1 MDRQGLRA
9 GGGCQRP
16 VAAVVRV
23 RLPAIRKPNQTS
35 KNMNANATSEPLDQE
50 VQTRY
55 SERRGLA
62 YLPEDMLGHYVA
74 APLKRT
80 WQQELFDDETGEVIF
95 VDRSE
100 LIAAAGT
107 KIDDDLLTR
116 IQFHLQAGDITCV
129 EVTNQLRLGEERAA
143 YGLIPWSVTALIGK
157 KRRKLL
163 LYADSARMALDVA
176 KDWIELNCSGTFHIV
191 GLKMFDHCVF
201 IKEPQK
207 EVDPN
212 ESAEEQDGEAPEF
225 YKVEVALRYRDT
237 GTTRNDTFVLLTKDV
252 DTAATAIHDWIV
264 HDVRNNPDLDD
275 AQKAVAL
282 DFDLTVISG
291 VTIPCYGFIERE
303 FSEVYFAQ
311 NKPE

>member
-1 MDRQGLRA
+1 
-9 GGGCQRP
+9 
-16 VAAVVRV
+16 
-23 RLPAIRKPNQTS
+23 
-35 KNMNANATSEPLDQE
+35 MNANETLESMNPV

-55 SERRGLA
+55 NECRGMA
-62 YLPEDMLGHYVA
+62 YLPEDMRGLYVA

-80 WQQELFDDETGEVIF
+80 WKQDLFDEETGEVTS

-107 KIDDDLLTR
+107 KIDDDLLGR
-116 IQFHLQAGDITCV
+116 IQFHMQAGDISGV
-129 EVTNQLRLGEERAA
+129 EVTNQLRLGEERTAF
-143 YGLIPWSVTALIGK
+143 GLIPWSVTAVIGK

-201 IKEPQK
+201 IKDPQK
-207 EVDPN
+207 EAVPS
-212 ESAEEQDGEAPEF
+212 ESAEEQDDETPEF

-237 GTTRNDTFVLLTKDV
+237 GITRNDTFVLLTRDV
-252 DTAATAIHDWIV
+252 DTAVMAIQNWIV
-264 HDVRNNPDLDD
+264 HEVKNNPDMDD
-275 AQKAVAL
+275 VQKKAAL
-282 DFDLTVISG
+282 DFELTVISG

-303 FSEVYFAQ
+303 FSDAYMQAKE
-311 NKPE
+311 

>member
-1 MDRQGLRA
+1 
-9 GGGCQRP
+9 
-16 VAAVVRV
+16 
-23 RLPAIRKPNQTS
+23 
-35 KNMNANATSEPLDQE
+35 MNANATPDPRDQG

-62 YLPEDMLGHYVA
+62 YLPEDMLGLYVA
-74 APLKRT
+74 APLKRK
-80 WQQELFDDETGEVIF
+80 WSQELFDDETGEVIF

-163 LYADSARMALDVA
+163 LYADSARMALDMA

-237 GTTRNDTFVLLTKDV
+237 GMTRNDTFVLLTKDV

-275 AQKAVAL
+275 AQKAAAL

-303 FSEVYFAQ
+303 FSEVYYAHRP
-311 NKPE
+311 NGLE

>member
-1 MDRQGLRA
+1 MQ
-9 GGGCQRP
+9 
-16 VAAVVRV
+16 
-23 RLPAIRKPNQTS
+23 
-35 KNMNANATSEPLDQE
+35 ANATPESRDQE
-50 VQTRY
+50 VPTRY

-62 YLPEDMLGHYVA
+62 YLPEDMLGLYVA

-80 WQQELFDDETGEVIF
+80 WRQDLFDEETGAVTS

-129 EVTNQLRLGEERAA
+129 EVTNQLRLGEERTAF
-143 YGLIPWSVTALIGK
+143 GLIPWSVTALIGK

-176 KDWIELNCSGTFHIV
+176 RDWIELNCSGTFHIV
-191 GLKMFDHCVF
+191 ALKMFDHCVF

-264 HDVRNNPDLDD
+264 HDVRNNPDLDE
-275 AQKAVAL
+275 AQKAAAL

-303 FSEVYFAQ
+303 FSEVYYAHRP
-311 NKPE
+311 NGLE

>member
-1 MDRQGLRA
+1 
-9 GGGCQRP
+9 
-16 VAAVVRV
+16 
-23 RLPAIRKPNQTS
+23 
-35 KNMNANATSEPLDQE
+35 MNANATPEPRDQE

-62 YLPEDMLGHYVA
+62 YLPEDMLGLYVA

-80 WQQELFDDETGEVIF
+80 WQQELFDDETGEVIS

-237 GTTRNDTFVLLTKDV
+237 GMTRNDTFVLLTKDV
-252 DTAATAIHDWIV
+252 YTAATAIHDWIV
-264 HDVRNNPDLDD
+264 HDVQNNPNLDD
-275 AQKAVAL
+275 AQKAAAL

-291 VTIPCYGFIERE
+291 VTIPCYSFIERE
-303 FSEVYFAQ
+303 FSEVYYAHRP
-311 NKPE
+311 NGLE